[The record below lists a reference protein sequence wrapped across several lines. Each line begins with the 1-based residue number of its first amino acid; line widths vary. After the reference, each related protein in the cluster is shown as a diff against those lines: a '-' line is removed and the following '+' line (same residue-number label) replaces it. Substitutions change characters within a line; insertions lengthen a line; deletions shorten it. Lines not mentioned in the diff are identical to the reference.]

1 MPLYFF
7 PVISTPC
14 LDCQARKQEEIV
26 AISGHTVTL
35 RDRKMNRDLDM
46 GEDVW
51 TWGGLIDVEEGLWT

>member
-7 PVISTPC
+7 PVISALC

-26 AISGHTVTL
+26 AIPGHMVTL
-35 RDRKMNRDLDM
+35 KDRKMNRDLDM

-51 TWGGLIDVEEGLWT
+51 TWGGLTDVGEGL